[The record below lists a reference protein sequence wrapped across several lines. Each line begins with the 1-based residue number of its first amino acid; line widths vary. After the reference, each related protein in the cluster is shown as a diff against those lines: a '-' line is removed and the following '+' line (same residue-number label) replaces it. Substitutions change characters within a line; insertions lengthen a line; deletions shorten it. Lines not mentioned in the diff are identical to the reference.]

1 VPRKATEKTPRLSEE
16 EEEVEEEE
24 EGEEREEEEE
34 EETTRRFSPRLTS
47 VPKKPVSPVSISA
60 EDRRLLLRKLF
71 SGRNRG

>member
-16 EEEVEEEE
+16 EEEGE
-24 EGEEREEEEE
+24 EGEEGEEEEE